1 MSVVYVAVID
11 FSRLI
16 PYNLLRRVGIKIK
29 TEGNTMELMI
39 GEKLKKLRR
48 NRDLTQEE
56 VATHLG
62 ISYQAISKWE
72 RGDGYPD
79 ITMLPALANYFA
91 VSVDEL
97 IGMEEITSASKL
109 DEINQKWAEN
119 RSNGKHKENVEL
131 MRDALKIYPNNALLL
146 MQLSTSLEKLDGTQT
161 EKRKFLKES
170 IMLQERILNYC
181 DDSEVRGAT
190 LCNISDAYYRCG
202 DYEKAI
208 EYAEKLPNLF
218 KTRETA
224 LVYILKD
231 KNEKNKIAKSAI
243 EPLAWLLSYH
253 LTALSETENDAKY
266 KDKIPKILDILF
278 EGKESDFIVGIR
290 KKASR

>member
-1 MSVVYVAVID
+1 
-11 FSRLI
+11 
-16 PYNLLRRVGIKIK
+16 
-29 TEGNTMELMI
+29 MELMI

-146 MQLSTSLEKLDGTQT
+146 VQLSTSLEKLDGTQT

-170 IMLQERILNYC
+170 IMIQYCYCPASAGLFFVSRIKK
-181 DDSEVRGAT
+181 
-190 LCNISDAYYRCG
+190 I
-202 DYEKAI
+202 AI
-208 EYAEKLPNLF
+208 PNLF
-218 KTRETA
+218 LPFDCVLKRNAPVDSPDFLDAGVTKLAEVFMFNVIRRRD
-224 LVYILKD
+224 YI
-231 KNEKNKIAKSAI
+231 EQ
-243 EPLAWLLSYH
+243 H
-253 LTALSETENDAKY
+253 
-266 KDKIPKILDILF
+266 
-278 EGKESDFIVGIR
+278 
-290 KKASR
+290 